1 MCSPQF
7 ILAMAKRIT
16 VRNKAF
22 TQGYICA
29 CATMMQEHGNG
40 TEVEDCLRGNFISLD
55 DLRKH
60 EVDEHDIEVIM
71 PIINEI
77 ERKRALANCG

>member
-1 MCSPQF
+1 
-7 ILAMAKRIT
+7 MAKRLTI
-16 VRNKAF
+16 RNKAF

-60 EVDEHDIEVIM
+60 EVDEHDIEVLM
-71 PIINEI
+71 PVINEI

>member
-1 MCSPQF
+1 
-7 ILAMAKRIT
+7 MAKRIT

-77 ERKRALANCG
+77 ERKRAWRRQKKQ

>member
-1 MCSPQF
+1 
-7 ILAMAKRIT
+7 MAKRIT

-22 TQGYICA
+22 IQGYICA
-29 CATMMQEHGNG
+29 CATMMQEHGNE

-60 EVDEHDIEVIM
+60 EVDEYDIEVIM

-77 ERKRALANCG
+77 ERKRALANCGR

>member
-1 MCSPQF
+1 
-7 ILAMAKRIT
+7 MAKRIT

-29 CATMMQEHGNG
+29 CAIMIQEHGNS
-40 TEVEDCLRGNFISLD
+40 TEVYDCLRGNFISLD
-55 DLRKH
+55 NLRRH
-60 EVDEHDIEVIM
+60 EVDEHDIEILM

-77 ERKRALANCG
+77 ERKRALANSD

>member
-1 MCSPQF
+1 
-7 ILAMAKRIT
+7 
-16 VRNKAF
+16 
-22 TQGYICA
+22 
-29 CATMMQEHGNG
+29 MMQEHGNG
-40 TEVEDCLRGNFISLD
+40 TGVEDCLRGNFISLD